1 MGAPKSRP
9 GITTRARG
17 TVSVIPRLGIVVPV
31 VVTLSRLQGIRG
43 SIAIRMMNSRRRLRA
58 TKSGPGITAI
68 VEIGLPEGGSMA
80 CRG

>member
-17 TVSVIPRLGIVVPV
+17 TVSVIPRLGIVPV